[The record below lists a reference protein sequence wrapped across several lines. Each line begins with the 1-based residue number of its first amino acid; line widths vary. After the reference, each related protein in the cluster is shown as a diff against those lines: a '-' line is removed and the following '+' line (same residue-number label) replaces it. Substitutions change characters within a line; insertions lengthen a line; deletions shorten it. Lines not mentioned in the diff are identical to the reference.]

1 MGNSH
6 PEWKEWLEW
15 VPKERWTL
23 SYDGDITI

>member
-15 VPKERWTL
+15 VPNERWTL
-23 SYDGDITI
+23 SYDGGH